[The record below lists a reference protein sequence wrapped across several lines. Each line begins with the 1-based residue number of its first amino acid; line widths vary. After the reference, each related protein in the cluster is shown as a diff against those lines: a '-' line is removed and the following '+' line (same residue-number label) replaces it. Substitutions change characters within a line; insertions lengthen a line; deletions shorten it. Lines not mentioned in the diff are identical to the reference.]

1 MIKVVTRIIVILLSG
16 CVSLSI
22 NAQDFAFESSNRNES
37 NIWKGNEYTPKLN
50 MNYSWIFYFNDIQE

>member
-22 NAQDFAFESSNRNES
+22 NAQDFASESSNRNES
-37 NIWKGNEYTPKLN
+37 NVWKGNEYTPKLN

>member
-16 CVSLSI
+16 CASLSI
-22 NAQDFAFESSNRNES
+22 NAQDFASESSNRNES